1 MHAAAPRKETSD
13 DRSHDADP
21 PRPHGAARRGVAAR
35 ARVRGDTAGRTGRRF
50 RTPARARRRAGGETV
65 HAPPESAIP
74 ADDFGKTVRLGE
86 QIFLHTPAFAGK
98 YVGNKL
104 TCASCHLDAGRRP
117 DSSPMWAAYL
127 LYPAYRAKNG
137 HVNTFA
143 ERLQGCFRYSMNG
156 KAPPA
161 GDPILVALETY
172 SYWLA
177 KGAPVGT
184 KLPGQGFPK
193 LPPPAQKADYA
204 RGAAVYTQHCA
215 LCHGAD
221 GQGQSSGG
229 KPVFP
234 ALWGARS
241 FNWGAGMGDIRNAAG
256 FIKANMPLGL
266 GGTLTDQEAWDVA
279 TFMDSHERPQDPR
292 FTGSVQDTRAKF
304 HDSPDS
310 MYGRSVNGRVL
321 GAP

>member
-1 MHAAAPRKETSD
+1 MIDRTTLIRTARATLLGAAWLPALAFAAAPQ
-13 DRSHDADP
+13 DAP
-21 PRPHGAARRGVAAR
+21 AAASTPAATTATVAA
-35 ARVRGDTAGRTGRRF
+35 TKPF
-50 RTPARARRRAGGETV
+50 
-65 HAPPESAIP
+65 APPAESAIP
-74 ADDFGKTVRLGE
+74 ADAFGKAVKLGE
-86 QIFLHTPAFAGK
+86 QIFLHTPEFAGK

-127 LYPAYRAKNG
+127 LYPAYRNKNG

-177 KGAPVGT
+177 TGAPVGA

-193 LPPPAQKADYA
+193 LPPPARQADYA

-229 KPVFP
+229 HAVFP

-304 HDSPDS
+304 HDAPDS
-310 MYGRSVNGRVL
+310 MYGRSVNGHVL